1 MTLPNFAIIGA
12 ARSGTTAIAEALRR
26 HPDAFV
32 TTPKEP
38 HYFAFAGQALD
49 FRGPGDAEGINATA
63 VTDPAAYRLLYEGSE
78 LRLARGE
85 GSVSTLYFFRSAIPT
100 ISATNPDM
108 RLVAVLREPVDRAFS
123 AFQYLRVRG
132 REPEADFATAVSLE
146 AGRRAAGWHHLWHYT
161 AMSRYADAVEAFL
174 AAFGPDRLR
183 VLFYDEVTA
192 DPATALRQVYVH
204 LGLDPGRAPVTE
216 APHVNRSGRPR
227 SVRTQAAIN
236 SLGSSPRMRRAGR
249 LLVPF
254 GVRERV
260 RGWNQTTESVSLD
273 VRAELAPLFKDDL
286 ARLAGLV
293 GRSLPPA
300 WRAGPA

>member
-1 MTLPNFAIIGA
+1 MTLPNFAVIGA
-12 ARSGTTAIAEALRR
+12 ARSSTTAITEALRR

-38 HYFAFAGQALD
+38 HYFAFAGKTLD
-49 FRGPGDAEGINATA
+49 FRGPGDGEGINTTA

-85 GSVSTLYFFRSAIPT
+85 GSVSTLYFYRDAIAT
-100 ISATNPDM
+100 ISETNPDL

-123 AFQYLRVRG
+123 SFQYLRVRG
-132 REPEADFATAVSLE
+132 REPETDFATAVSLE
-146 AGRRAAGWHHLWHYT
+146 EGRRAAGWHHLWHYT

-174 AAFGPDRLR
+174 GAFGPGRLR
-183 VLFYDEVTA
+183 VLFYDEVTE

-204 LGLDPGRAPVTE
+204 LGLDPARAPVTA
-216 APHVNRSGRPR
+216 APQVNRSGVPR
-227 SVRTQAAIN
+227 SVRTQTVIN
-236 SLGSSPRMRRAGR
+236 SLGSRPRIRFAGR
-249 LLVPF
+249 RLVPF

-260 RGWNQTTESVSLD
+260 RGWNQSSATVSPD

-286 ARLAGLV
+286 ARLEGLL
-293 GRSLPPA
+293 GRPLPPS
-300 WRAGPA
+300 WRAGPG